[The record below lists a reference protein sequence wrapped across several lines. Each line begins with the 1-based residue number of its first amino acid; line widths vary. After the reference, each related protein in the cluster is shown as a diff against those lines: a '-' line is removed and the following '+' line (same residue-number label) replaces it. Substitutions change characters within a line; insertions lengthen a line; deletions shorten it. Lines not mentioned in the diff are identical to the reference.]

1 MSNQVQ
7 GKDLFRFWTARLG
20 TAALFDRVSDTDSE
34 LYEGSKNLEM
44 KELAKAQKELAEA
57 SHKLTLAQ
65 NKVGWEQKRL
75 AEIAVWGLGLSIFL
89 TALFCLLRRG
99 HALFPD
105 LSAMRGF
112 A

>member
-1 MSNQVQ
+1 
-7 GKDLFRFWTARLG
+7 
-20 TAALFDRVSDTDSE
+20 
-34 LYEGSKNLEM
+34 M

-89 TALFCLLRRG
+89 TALSAFFAAATLFSPISAQCAGLCVIL
-99 HALFPD
+99 ALGLAAIPTSI
-105 LSAMRGF
+105 LWYVYRKGLKNSQPESNTL
-112 A
+112 